1 MRSLYDG
8 PRSLTR
14 FSRIVLLGWMIC
26 GAMFL
31 DSAFTGFDPS
41 PTLAKEKLIEIVVG
55 SLLFIGGSINI
66 ASAFGWKKESTTWRL
81 ELIGWPMLAGAW
93 GLYSTFVIVRGPWE
107 FLLVIGLSS
116 CFASVYRFIEVCFS
130 SRRTRRNI
138 DLYGSQFLG
147 D

>member
-1 MRSLYDG
+1 MNSLYNG
-8 PRSLTR
+8 PRSLSR
-14 FSRIVLLGWMIC
+14 FSRIVLLGWLIC

-31 DSAFTGFDPS
+31 VSAFTGFDPS

-55 SLLFIGGSINI
+55 SLLFIGSSINI
-66 ASAFGWKKESTTWRL
+66 ASAFGWKKESTSWRL

-93 GLYSTFVIVRGPWE
+93 GLYAAFVIVRWPWE

-116 CFASVYRFIEVCFS
+116 CFASIYRFIEVFCI
-130 SRRTRRNI
+130 SRRTRHNI
-138 DLYGSQFLG
+138 DLYRSQLLG

>member
-1 MRSLYDG
+1 MSSLYDG
-8 PRSLTR
+8 TRRLTR

-31 DSAFTGFDPS
+31 VSAFTGFDPS

-55 SLLFIGGSINI
+55 SLLFIGSSINI

-81 ELIGWPMLAGAW
+81 EMIGWPMLAGAW
-93 GLYSTFVIVRGPWE
+93 GLYSAFVIVRWPWE

-116 CFASVYRFIEVCFS
+116 CFASIYRFIEVFCI
-130 SRRTRRNI
+130 SRRTRRNV
-138 DLYGSQFLG
+138 DLYRSQFLG

>member
-1 MRSLYDG
+1 MNSLYNG

-14 FSRIVLLGWMIC
+14 FSRIVLLGWLIC

-31 DSAFTGFDPS
+31 VSAFTGFDPS

-55 SLLFIGGSINI
+55 SLLFIGSSINI

-81 ELIGWPMLAGAW
+81 EMIGWPMLAGAW
-93 GLYSTFVIVRGPWE
+93 GLYSAFVIVRWPWE
-107 FLLVIGLSS
+107 SLLVIGLSS
-116 CFASVYRFIEVCFS
+116 CFASIYRFIEVFFS
-130 SRRTRRNI
+130 SRRTRRNV
-138 DLYGSQFLG
+138 DLYRSQFLG

>member
-1 MRSLYDG
+1 MSSLYDG
-8 PRSLTR
+8 TRRLTR

-31 DSAFTGFDPS
+31 VSAFTGFDPS
-41 PTLAKEKLIEIVVG
+41 PALANEKLIEIVVG
-55 SLLFIGGSINI
+55 GLLFIGSSINI

-81 ELIGWPMLAGAW
+81 EMIGWPMLAGAW
-93 GLYSTFVIVRGPWE
+93 GLYSAFVIVRWPWE

-116 CFASVYRFIEVCFS
+116 CFASIYRFIEVCFS
-130 SRRTRRNI
+130 SRRTRHNV
-138 DLYGSQFLG
+138 DLYKSQFLG

>member
-1 MRSLYDG
+1 MNSLYNG
-8 PRSLTR
+8 PRSLSR
-14 FSRIVLLGWMIC
+14 FSRIVLLGWLIC

-31 DSAFTGFDPS
+31 VSAFTGFDPS

-55 SLLFIGGSINI
+55 SLLFIGSSINI

-81 ELIGWPMLAGAW
+81 EMIGWPMLAGAW
-93 GLYSTFVIVRGPWE
+93 GLYSAFVIVGGAWE

-116 CFASVYRFIEVCFS
+116 CFASIYRFIEVCFS
-130 SRRTRRNI
+130 SRRTRRNV
-138 DLYGSQFLG
+138 DLYRSQFPG

>member
-1 MRSLYDG
+1 MSRLYDG
-8 PRSLTR
+8 TRRLTR

-31 DSAFTGFDPS
+31 VSAFTGFDPS

-55 SLLFIGGSINI
+55 SLLFIGSSINI

-81 ELIGWPMLAGAW
+81 EMIGWPMLAGAW
-93 GLYSTFVIVRGPWE
+93 GLYSAFVIVHGPWE
-107 FLLVIGLSS
+107 FLTVIGLSS
-116 CFASVYRFIEVCFS
+116 GFASVYRFIEVFFS
-130 SRRTRRNI
+130 SRRTRRNV

>member
-1 MRSLYDG
+1 MSSLYDG
-8 PRSLTR
+8 MRRLTR

-31 DSAFTGFDPS
+31 VSAFTGFDPS
-41 PTLAKEKLIEIVVG
+41 PSLAKEQLIEIVVG

-93 GLYSTFVIVRGPWE
+93 GLYSAYVIVRWPWE

-116 CFASVYRFIEVCFS
+116 GFASVYRFIEVFFS
-130 SRRTRRNI
+130 SRRTRRNV
-138 DLYGSQFLG
+138 DLYRSQLLG

>member
-1 MRSLYDG
+1 MSSLYDG
-8 PRSLTR
+8 PRNLSR
-14 FSRIVLLGWMIC
+14 FSQIVLLGWMIC

-31 DSAFTGFDPS
+31 VSAFTGFDPS

-55 SLLFIGGSINI
+55 SLLFIGSSINI

-81 ELIGWPMLAGAW
+81 EMIGWPMLAGAW
-93 GLYSTFVIVRGPWE
+93 GLYSVFVIVRWPWE

-116 CFASVYRFIEVCFS
+116 CFASIYRFIEVFCI
-130 SRRTRRNI
+130 SRRTRRNV
-138 DLYGSQFLG
+138 DLYLSQFLG

>member
-1 MRSLYDG
+1 MSRLYDG
-8 PRSLTR
+8 TRRLTC

-31 DSAFTGFDPS
+31 VSAFTGFDPS

-55 SLLFIGGSINI
+55 SLLFLGSSINI
-66 ASAFGWKKESTTWRL
+66 ASAFGWKKESTTLRL
-81 ELIGWPMLAGAW
+81 EMIGWPMLAGAW
-93 GLYSTFVIVRGPWE
+93 GLYSAFVIVRWPWE

-116 CFASVYRFIEVCFS
+116 CFASIYRFIEVCFS
-130 SRRTRRNI
+130 SRRTRRNV
-138 DLYGSQFLG
+138 DLYRSQFLG